1 MAKQR
6 NTKGAA
12 LPDKDPHAAREA
24 ANYANPVPSREY
36 LLDLLRSSSGP
47 LDADEICL
55 LLKLRDS
62 DQVDAIHR
70 RLRAMERDGQVARN
84 RRGGYGTLE
93 ELSLVKGRVIGHP
106 EGFGFVTSP
115 ERRGNDIYL
124 SSRQMKRVFDGDT
137 VLVRLAGYDR
147 RGRAEGVIV
156 DVVERGMQ
164 QIVGRFFA
172 ESGIFFVRPD
182 NPRISQ
188 DIMIAPAS
196 VGAAEPGQIVVVDI
210 IDPPSRN
217 QLPTGAVSEVLG
229 KPLDPGIEIE
239 IAIRNFQIPHQW
251 SAAID
256 AQTAAIA
263 DHVLEEDKVDR
274 VDLRDLPLVT
284 IDGEDARDFDDAV
297 YAEPKKRGGWRLI
310 VAIADVSHYVLPNSP
325 LDVEAYQR
333 GNSVYFPNHVV
344 PMLPEKLSNGLCSL
358 NPHQDRLCM
367 VCEMQVD
374 KNGQIGKFQFYEGV
388 MHSHARLTY
397 TQVAQ
402 VIAERYADDG
412 EHNDATSLRHQ
423 FASVLPQL
431 DALHDLYQVL
441 HSRRNDRGAIDFD
454 SQETRILFDA
464 NRKIS
469 QIIPVARTDAHR
481 LIEECMLAANVC
493 AAEFLSKAKLP
504 ALYRVH
510 LGPSEEKLV
519 ALREFLG
526 ELGLAL
532 SGGDDPQPEDYQR
545 LLKRVAERSDKA
557 VIQTVLLRSMRQAM
571 YQCENDGHF
580 GLAFDAYTHFTS
592 PIRRYADLMVHRA
605 IRGLLRSKRRVAH
618 LLRLSAKRPV
628 DLAVSYP
635 YSDGQVDN
643 IGQHISTTERRA
655 DEATR
660 DVANWLK
667 CEYLVDHVGDEFEGV
682 VSAVTGFGL
691 FVMLNELYVEGLIHV
706 TGLPKDYYYHEQ
718 AQHRMVGERTGQ
730 VYRLGDTLRVK
741 VVRVDLD
748 ERKVDFELIE
758 SLSSAPPR
766 KAGQPRKGRGDGA
779 KPAAKSGPKRRSRSS
794 KSAAASGAK
803 GAGNSATGAAKGG
816 EGGKRPARRRRRK

>member
-1 MAKQR
+1 MDEAGEAISTMVAQTSAFTNLSKDLQAEVALNVAQMNELGIATSDSAEIFQNFNQSLGITASESIKMQKELAMAGVEVGIGASKITKDFNASLSTLMVYGRESINVFKGIAAAAKAAGVDGILTVDYPPEECEDFIAELNKNDMDSIFLLSPTTEAKRIDLVVKQA
-6 NTKGAA
+6 KSVQGAA
-12 LPDKDPHAAREA
+12 QLQNAE
-24 ANYANPVPSREY
+24 EY
-36 LLDLLRSSSGP
+36 
-47 LDADEICL
+47 
-55 LLKLRDS
+55 
-62 DQVDAIHR
+62 
-70 RLRAMERDGQVARN
+70 MN
-84 RRGGYGTLE
+84 RRVRRAPLAA
-93 ELSLVKGRVIGHP
+93 IGCAK
-106 EGFGFVTSP
+106 
-115 ERRGNDIYL
+115 YL
-124 SSRQMKRVFDGDT
+124 GS
-137 VLVRLAGYDR
+137 Y
-147 RGRAEGVIV
+147 
-156 DVVERGMQ
+156 DVVE
-164 QIVGRFFA
+164 
-172 ESGIFFVRPD
+172 
-182 NPRISQ
+182 
-188 DIMIAPAS
+188 
-196 VGAAEPGQIVVVDI
+196 GAASPSLVWAREGDVTLEDLINSRDYPGC
-210 IDPPSRN
+210 
-217 QLPTGAVSEVLG
+217 
-229 KPLDPGIEIE
+229 
-239 IAIRNFQIPHQW
+239 
-251 SAAID
+251 
-256 AQTAAIA
+256 
-263 DHVLEEDKVDR
+263 LEEA
-274 VDLRDLPLVT
+274 LY
-284 IDGEDARDFDDAV
+284 G
-297 YAEPKKRGGWRLI
+297 
-310 VAIADVSHYVLPNSP
+310 DVSDSDDFAKRTNRAAKTVLRR
-325 LDVEAYQR
+325 LL
-333 GNSVYFPNHVV
+333 FT
-344 PMLPEKLSNGLCSL
+344 LS
-358 NPHQDRLCM
+358 Q
-367 VCEMQVD
+367 
-374 KNGQIGKFQFYEGV
+374 
-388 MHSHARLTY
+388 
-397 TQVAQ
+397 
-402 VIAERYADDG
+402 
-412 EHNDATSLRHQ
+412 
-423 FASVLPQL
+423 
-431 DALHDLYQVL
+431 LHDIGVVHRDVKPGNVLVNGWGQV
-441 HSRRNDRGAIDFD
+441 
-454 SQETRILFDA
+454 
-464 NRKIS
+464 
-469 QIIPVARTDAHR
+469 
-481 LIEECMLAANVC
+481 
-493 AAEFLSKAKLP
+493 
-504 ALYRVH
+504 
-510 LGPSEEKLV
+510 KLV
-519 ALREFLG
+519 DFGIAT
-526 ELGLAL
+526 AL

-545 LLKRVAERSDKA
+545 LLKSVAKRADAA